1 MRLNAR
7 RTGHADIVA
16 EQIREAADDVR
27 LSPLASPARW
37 FFDTNSIE
45 DRNGLSPRQLRHRD
59 VSRSPPSTHAVTQHE
74 RRTPSSGQRASAGFN
89 SSSTAFHQRDQG

>member
-27 LSPLASPARW
+27 LSPLASPVGN
-37 FFDTNSIE
+37 TQESNM
-45 DRNGLSPRQLRHRD
+45 RD
-59 VSRSPPSTHAVTQHE
+59 YQ
-74 RRTPSSGQRASAGFN
+74 
-89 SSSTAFHQRDQG
+89 